1 MKHVKY
7 FGVELLLL
15 CALIAIGNSF
25 AFAGPPA
32 KVMVL
37 DFQLNDLTDLP
48 NAPQEL
54 ERIVYL
60 SASFQQGLRDKGV
73 ELVAVPEQIK
83 AEMTANHATYLFDRP
98 EHAAKLA
105 QGSGAD
111 YLVIAVAL
119 KPTYL
124 FVYPRILLVEVRS
137 GKVLMPSYAQLESSW
152 SDQNTTARTA
162 DFLANKVSVKLRE
175 LAPQAN

>member
-1 MKHVKY
+1 MKY

-15 CALIAIGNSF
+15 CGLIAIGMPL
-25 AFAGPPA
+25 ALAGPPV

-37 DFQLNDLTDLP
+37 EFQLNDLTDLP

-54 ERIVYL
+54 ARIDYL
-60 SASFQQGLRDKGV
+60 STSFQQGLRDKGV
-73 ELVAVPEQIK
+73 ELVAVTEQIK
-83 AEMTANHATYLFDRP
+83 VEMTANHATYLFDRP

-124 FVYPRILLVEVRS
+124 FVYPRILLVEVKS

-162 DFLANKVSVKLRE
+162 DFLAKQVSVKLRE

>member
-1 MKHVKY
+1 MKY

-15 CALIAIGNSF
+15 CGLIAIGMPL
-25 AFAGPPA
+25 ALAGPPA

-37 DFQLNDLTDLP
+37 EFQLNDLTDLP

-54 ERIVYL
+54 ARIDYL
-60 SASFQQGLRDKGV
+60 STSFQQGLRDKGV
-73 ELVAVPEQIK
+73 ELVAVTEQIK
-83 AEMTANHATYLFDRP
+83 VEMTANHATYLFDRP

-124 FVYPRILLVEVRS
+124 FVYPRILLVEVKS

>member
-1 MKHVKY
+1 MPVSRRN
-7 FGVELLLL
+7 G
-15 CALIAIGNSF
+15 
-25 AFAGPPA
+25 
-32 KVMVL
+32 M
-37 DFQLNDLTDLP
+37 
-48 NAPQEL
+48 
-54 ERIVYL
+54 
-60 SASFQQGLRDKGV
+60 
-73 ELVAVPEQIK
+73 ELVTATEQIK

-119 KPTYL
+119 RPTYL
-124 FVYPRILLVEVRS
+124 FVYPRILLVEVKS
-137 GKVLMPSYAQLESSW
+137 GKVMMPSYAQLESSW

-175 LAPQAN
+175 LAALEN

>member
-1 MKHVKY
+1 LKI
-7 FGVELLLL
+7 FGVKLLFL
-15 CALIAIGNSF
+15 CGLIVIGMPA
-25 AFAGPPA
+25 AFADPAA

-54 ERIVYL
+54 ARIEYL
-60 SASFQQGLRDKGV
+60 STSFQQGLRDKGV
-73 ELVAVPEQIK
+73 ELVAVTEQIK
-83 AEMTANHATYLFDRP
+83 VEMTANNATYLFDRT

-111 YLVIAVAL
+111 YLIIAVAL

-124 FVYPRILLVEVRS
+124 FVYPRILLVEVKS

-152 SDQNTTARTA
+152 SDQNTTAHTA
-162 DFLANKVSVKLRE
+162 AFLANKVSVKLRE
-175 LAPQAN
+175 LAAQAN